1 MYGSTYNPIGAGAP
15 PVPFEQPKGIYRFG
29 ELSLWSTFYFPG
41 TTALANSVNRLFT
54 TPRGQVGQGFTLA
67 MSLAETS
74 LKEGGRVPA
83 GVAYDVFGV
92 SAQILNSAQATDAA
106 GSTLAAAINS
116 AADVGDL
123 INIQNNGILQWNF
136 TQTTV
141 DICPVYLAGSGGGT
155 GGAIAE
161 SSAAAPNTSGNL
173 NNGFGQIWMY
183 RKHPVALPGNST
195 FAVELTFGSRAAA
208 VSANSCA
215 VRVGLLGY
223 YKNVIEIG

>member
-1 MYGSTYNPIGAGAP
+1 MYGSTFNPTGAPVP
-15 PVPFEQPKGIYRFG
+15 PVPFEQPKSLYRFG
-29 ELSLWSTFYFPG
+29 ELSLWSTFMLVG
-41 TTALANSVNRLFT
+41 GGAIANSVNRLFT
-54 TPRGQVGQGFTLA
+54 TPRGQVGQGFVGALT
-67 MSLAETS
+67 LAETS

-92 SAQILNSAQATDAA
+92 SAQLLK
-106 GSTLAAAINS
+106 STAAADGGTFS
-116 AADVGDL
+116 AAIDTAVEIADL
-123 INIQNNGILQWNF
+123 VNIQNNGILQWNF

-155 GGAIAE
+155 GGSI
-161 SSAAAPNTSGNL
+161 STGNAADLGNL

-208 VSANSCA
+208 ISANSVG
-215 VRVGLLGY
+215 VRVCLLGY

>member
-29 ELSLWSTFYFPG
+29 ELSLWSTFFFPG

-92 SAQILNSAQATDAA
+92 SAQILKSAQVGDAA
-106 GSTLAAAINS
+106 GNTLAAPIDT
-116 AADVGDL
+116 AAEIGDL
-123 INIQNNGILQWNF
+123 VNIQNNGILQWNF

-155 GGAIAE
+155 GGSVSTGNAVDV
-161 SSAAAPNTSGNL
+161 GNL

-208 VSANSCA
+208 ISANACA

>member
-1 MYGSTYNPIGAGAP
+1 MYGSNYNPTGAPIP
-15 PVPFEQPKGIYRFG
+15 PVPFDQPKSLYRFG
-29 ELSLWSTFYFPG
+29 ELSLWSTFLLAG
-41 TTALANSVNRLFT
+41 GGAIANSVNRLFT
-54 TPRGQVGQGFTLA
+54 TPRGQVGQGFANALT
-67 MSLAETS
+67 LAETS

-92 SAQILNSAQATDAA
+92 SAQLLK
-106 GSTLAAAINS
+106 STAAADGCTLS
-116 AADVGDL
+116 AAIDTAVEIADL
-123 INIQNNGILQWNF
+123 VNIQNNGILQWNF

-155 GGAIAE
+155 GGSI
-161 SSAAAPNTSGNL
+161 STGNAADLGNM

-195 FAVELTFGSRAAA
+195 FAIELTFGSRSAAI
-208 VSANSCA
+208 SANSVA
-215 VRVGLLGY
+215 VRVCLLGY

>member
-1 MYGSTYNPIGAGAP
+1 MYGSNYNPTGAPIP
-15 PVPFEQPKGIYRFG
+15 PVPFEQPKSLYRFG
-29 ELSLWSTFYFPG
+29 ELSLWSTFLFQG
-41 TTALANSVNRLFT
+41 ATVLASSVNRLFT
-54 TPRGQVGQGFTLA
+54 TPRGQVGQGFVQALT
-67 MSLAETS
+67 LAETS

-92 SAQILNSAQATDAA
+92 SAQLLKSTAPLDGGTLSTPINAA
-106 GSTLAAAINS
+106 VDV
-116 AADVGDL
+116 ADLV
-123 INIQNNGILQWNF
+123 NIQNNGILQWNF

-161 SSAAAPNTSGNL
+161 SNAAAPNTSGNL

-195 FAVELTFGSRAAA
+195 FAIELTFGSRAAA
-208 VSANSCA
+208 ISANSVA
-215 VRVGLLGY
+215 VRVCLLGY

>member
-1 MYGSTYNPIGAGAP
+1 MYGSTYNPVGAGAP
-15 PVPFEQPKGIYRFG
+15 PVPFEQPKSLYRFG
-29 ELSLWSTFYFPG
+29 ELALWSTFYFPG
-41 TTALANSVNRLFT
+41 ATALANSVNRLFT
-54 TPRGQVGQGFTLA
+54 TPRGQVGQGFTQG
-67 MSLAETS
+67 MTLAETS

-92 SAQILNSAQATDAA
+92 SAQLLKSAAATDAV
-106 GSTLAAAINS
+106 GNTLAAPIDTAVEI
-116 AADVGDL
+116 GDL
-123 INIQNNGILQWNF
+123 VNIQNNGILQWNF

-155 GGAIAE
+155 GGSI
-161 SSAAAPNTSGNL
+161 STGNAADLGNL

-195 FAVELTFGSRAAA
+195 FAIELTFGSRAAA
-208 VSANSCA
+208 ISANSVA
-215 VRVGLLGY
+215 VRVALLGY

>member
-29 ELSLWSTFYFPG
+29 ELSLWSTFFFPG

-92 SAQILNSAQATDAA
+92 SAQILKSAQVGDAA
-106 GSTLAAAINS
+106 GNTLAAPIDT
-116 AADVGDL
+116 AAEIGDL
-123 INIQNNGILQWNF
+123 VNIQNNGILQWNF

-155 GGAIAE
+155 GGSVSTGNAVDV
-161 SSAAAPNTSGNL
+161 GNL

-208 VSANSCA
+208 ISANSCA